1 MQLVFDTTVLAQAR
15 RSRRAR
21 GGIHRYAHQLLP
33 ALSGHCG
40 LTPLAYCRDPVLRQ
54 FTADQADD
62 RPSNQLLLRASKVL
76 SAAKPL
82 WQVWQV
88 SPWARQRQ
96 RRHLRA
102 ELLAAGI
109 EPARAVYHSPYAAIP
124 AEVRQAGFAGIVIT
138 LHDLLPVL
146 QPGLFEAE
154 NVRLFKAMLADLRPG
169 DHVICVSHS
178 TRADLLRLQSTPA
191 ADQVHVV
198 PLAANGEL
206 APVTD
211 PQALEAMRRQLGLE
225 QKDRVIL
232 SLGTLEPRK
241 NLTLL
246 LEAFERLLERHPQQP
261 FKLVIVGC
269 QGWKIEALLQ
279 RLAGSAAAG
288 AIHCPGFID
297 DRDLAALYSCAD
309 VFVYPSLY
317 EGFGLPPLE
326 AMQCG
331 AAVIVSRSSS
341 LPEVVGDGAWL
352 VDPDD
357 PGQLLARL
365 EALLLDEQQRQQLA
379 RRGLERARAFSWA
392 QTAQATEQVYRLAL
406 SGGREP

>member
-21 GGIHRYAHQLLP
+21 GGVHRYVHQLLP
-33 ALSGHCG
+33 ALSSHCG
-40 LTPLAYCRDPVLRQ
+40 LNLLPYCRDPVLRQ
-54 FTADQADD
+54 FTAEPAGD
-62 RPSNQLLLRASKVL
+62 RAGHQLLLRASRVL
-76 SAAKPL
+76 RAAKPL
-82 WQVWQV
+82 WQVLQA
-88 SPWARQRQ
+88 SPWAQQGQ

-124 AEVRQAGFAGIVIT
+124 AEVRSAGFAGIVIT
-138 LHDLLPVL
+138 VHDLLPLL

-191 ADQVHVV
+191 ADHVHVV
-198 PLAANGEL
+198 PLAATGHL
-206 APVTD
+206 APVAD
-211 PQALEAMRRQLGLE
+211 PQALAAMRRQLGLE
-225 QKDRVIL
+225 EKDRVIL

-246 LEAFERLLERHPQQP
+246 LEAFEQLRKRHPQQP

-279 RLAGSAAAG
+279 RLACSAAAG

-297 DRDLAALYSCAD
+297 DQDLAALYSCAD

-331 AAVIVSRSSS
+331 TAVIVSRSSS

-357 PGQLLARL
+357 PVQLLTRL
-365 EALLLDEQQRQQLA
+365 EELLQDASLRQQLA
-379 RRGLERARAFSWA
+379 RQGLERSRAFSWA

>member
-15 RSRRAR
+15 RSRRAQA
-21 GGIHRYAHQLLP
+21 GVHRYVHQLLP
-33 ALSGHCG
+33 ALSSDCG

-54 FTADQADD
+54 FTADPAGD
-62 RPSNQLLLRASKVL
+62 RPGNQLLLRASKVL
-76 SAAKPL
+76 RIAKPL
-82 WQVWQV
+82 WQAWQA

-124 AEVRQAGFAGIVIT
+124 AEVRQAGFGGIVIT

-191 ADQVHVV
+191 ADHVHVV
-198 PLAANGEL
+198 PLAANGDL
-206 APVTD
+206 TPVAD

-225 QKDRVIL
+225 AKDRVIL

-246 LEAFERLLERHPQQP
+246 LEAFEQLRERHPQQP

-331 AAVIVSRSSS
+331 TAVIVSQSSS

-357 PGQLLARL
+357 PGQLLAQL

-379 RRGLERARAFSWA
+379 RRGLERARSFSWA
-392 QTAQATEQVYRLAL
+392 QTAQATGQVYRLAL

>member
-1 MQLVFDTTVLAQAR
+1 MQLVFDTTVLAQAN
-15 RSRRAR
+15 RSQRAR
-21 GGIHRYAHQLLP
+21 AGIHRYVSQLLP
-33 ALSGHCG
+33 ALNSSCA
-40 LTPLAYCRDPVLRQ
+40 LTPLAYCRDPLLRQ
-54 FTADQADD
+54 FAPVSHRSTGNSLL
-62 RPSNQLLLRASKVL
+62 RWGSQLLRG
-76 SAAKPL
+76 AKPL
-82 WQVWQV
+82 WQTLQT
-88 SPWARQRQ
+88 SPWAERGH

-124 AEVRQAGFAGIVIT
+124 AEVRDSGFAGIVIT
-138 LHDLLPVL
+138 VHDLLPLL

-154 NVRLFKAMLADLRPG
+154 NVRLFKAMLADLRPK

-191 ADQVHVV
+191 ADHVHVV
-198 PLAANGEL
+198 PLAATGHL
-206 APVTD
+206 APVAD
-211 PQALEAMRRQLGLE
+211 PRALEAMRRQLGLE
-225 QKDRVIL
+225 EKDRVIL

-241 NLTLL
+241 NLNLL
-246 LEAFERLLERHPQQP
+246 LQAFEQLRERHPQQP

-279 RLAGSAAAG
+279 QLAGSAVAG
-288 AIHCPGFID
+288 TIHCPGFID
-297 DRDLAALYSCAD
+297 DQDLAALYSCAD

-331 AAVIVSRSSS
+331 TAVIVSRSSS

-357 PGQLLARL
+357 PDQLLARL
-365 EALLLDEQQRQQLA
+365 EELLQDESLRQQLA
-379 RRGLERARAFSWA
+379 RRGRERARAFSWA

-406 SGGREP
+406 SGAREP

>member
-1 MQLVFDTTVLAQAR
+1 MQLVFDTTVLAQAC
-15 RSRRAR
+15 RSKRAR
-21 GGIHRYAHQLLP
+21 AGIHRYVHQLLP
-33 ALSGHCG
+33 ALSSQCG
-40 LTPLAYCRDPVLRQ
+40 LTPLAYCRDPLLRQ
-54 FTADQADD
+54 FTAEPAGD
-62 RPSNQLLLRASKVL
+62 RPSHQLLLRASRL
-76 SAAKPL
+76 LRATKPL
-82 WQVWQV
+82 WQVLQA
-88 SPWARQRQ
+88 SPWASQGQ
-96 RRHLRA
+96 RRHLQT

-109 EPARAVYHSPYAAIP
+109 EPAWAVYHSPYAAIP
-124 AEVRQAGFAGIVIT
+124 AEVRHAGFGGIVIT

-154 NVRLFKAMLADLRPG
+154 NVRLFKAMLADLRPE

-178 TRADLLRLQSTPA
+178 TRDDLLRLQSTPA
-191 ADQVHVV
+191 ADHVHVV
-198 PLAANGEL
+198 PLAATSDL

-211 PQALEAMRRQLGLE
+211 PQVLEAMRRQLGLE
-225 QKDRVIL
+225 AKDRLIL

-241 NLTLL
+241 NLNLL
-246 LEAFERLLERHPQQP
+246 LEAFEQLRERHPQQP

-331 AAVIVSRSSS
+331 TAVIVSRSSS

-352 VDPDD
+352 VEPDD
-357 PGQLLARL
+357 SDQLLARL
-365 EALLLDEQQRQQLA
+365 EDLLQDEQQRQQLA
-379 RRGLERARAFSWA
+379 RRGRERAKAFSWA

-406 SGGREP
+406 SGGRKP